1 MISLRDAHQQFIGHL
16 KGRGRASATI
26 LAYGKDIEQLVSHLS
41 SQGKEDAN
49 TVETVD
55 LQSFMDSLSKGSY
68 TAKSISRKTNST
80 KTFFKFLKTSGLI
93 EDDPARGLE
102 HPKFEN
108 KPPRILSELEY
119 RALRDVARSD
129 LRMFAIIELFLQ
141 TGIRI
146 GELAKITLE
155 DIDLDSPT
163 PNLHIQPA
171 EGAIERT
178 IPLNKPAVESLK
190 RYLEIRPKIQSDK
203 SVLSSKSLFVTKTG
217 KSLLIRN
224 IRTAIDRYFR
234 LAGISGAKV
243 NDLRHTWIAHHLKS
257 GTSLLLISKLA
268 GHKRV
273 STTERYLQF
282 VQGAQSEG
290 KVQLEEL

>member
-1 MISLRDAHQQFIGHL
+1 MISLKDAHQQFIGHL

-26 LAYGKDIEQLVSHLS
+26 LAYGKDIEQLVSHLQS
-41 SQGKEDAN
+41 LGKEDAN
-49 TVETVD
+49 AVETTD
-55 LQSFMDSLSKGSY
+55 LQIFMDKLSKEAY

-80 KTFFKFLKTSGLI
+80 KTFFKFLKSSGII

-146 GELAKITLE
+146 GELAKITVDDVTLE
-155 DIDLDSPT
+155 GPT
-163 PNLHIQPA
+163 SVLHIKQA
-171 EGAIERT
+171 EGAVERT
-178 IPLNKPAVESLK
+178 IPLNKPAVEALK
-190 RYLEIRPKIQSDK
+190 RYLEVRPQTQNKT
-203 SVLSSKSLFVTKTG
+203 LFVTKTG
-217 KSLLIRN
+217 KPLLIRN

-282 VQGAQSEG
+282 ITGVTNEG